1 MVDQA
6 ELSVRAANDDEPP
19 LCSLLF
25 RSTPPLPRSEGGLS
39 ALDVRERLPSETA
52 PSRSTHIV
60 PAWGGGE
67 VERLGVWETWAWVP
81 DWATGLL
88 ASRASV
94 AVVVVSVVVLLVMSF

>member
-52 PSRSTHIV
+52 PSRSSLTSD
-60 PAWGGGE
+60 
-67 VERLGVWETWAWVP
+67 ERLCK
-81 DWATGLL
+81 
-88 ASRASV
+88 
-94 AVVVVSVVVLLVMSF
+94 VSGGRD